1 LEEVSRHCDTQL
13 GADATLELQP
23 SFDINVVSKGVKCT
37 AEALELYNGG
47 EIPVYSNARD
57 VRTAVEAAEKMSSL
71 AGEDLFR
78 IGETLGAM
86 ARLRAALVKAKDRAR
101 ELWGLGENLAYL
113 PRLQEEIEEAIHPD
127 GEVDDSAS
135 PALKS
140 LRAKKLTQSRRILD
154 RLQNLISGSLRNYLQ
169 EPIYTQ
175 REGRYVVPV
184 KSQYRGKVPGIAHD
198 ASASGQTVFIEPA
211 PIVDAM
217 NALREIEA
225 AEREEVERI
234 LLELSRKVG
243 DSGGEILV
251 GIEAL
256 AELDC
261 IFAKARYS
269 ALNRCSE
276 PAIKSGR
283 FLSISRGHHPLI
295 DRSASV
301 PLDVSV
307 GGSHKSLII
316 TGPNTGGKTV
326 CLKVVGLYSLM
337 IGCGIFPPASNVI
350 YGPFADVWADIGDE
364 QSLQQ
369 SLSTFSGHLKNISRI
384 FKHAQEG
391 SLCLFDEIGAGTDPR
406 EGAALGKA
414 ILSRLSELGAV
425 IVASTHYG
433 EIKEF
438 ALQNDRF
445 VSAAMEF
452 DAESLKPTY
461 RIIPGATGASHAL
474 EIARR
479 YGIPKQVVDD
489 AENQAGENAKE
500 DREKSRYLDDLIREA
515 HKERD
520 RATALRREVE
530 GQTESL
536 ENERRSLRQKREKD
550 RDRLEEMFEMAIR
563 ESRQKYDALLE
574 MIKRSTLSEVEKEAV
589 RVEGRAA
596 MAAVERARE
605 RATPHQP
612 SGARPTIGASV
623 TIKGRPQLGK
633 VVEISKS
640 DKIVVQ
646 FGSLK
651 MTVPREDVSIVKSAS
666 EKMEKR
672 KTGAKASLDRS
683 QTASSELVIRHMRAE
698 DAKEEIERFFD
709 DASLAGIR
717 KARIV
722 HGKGE
727 GILRKIVR
735 QALASRKDVAR
746 FYDAEQHEGGTGVTV
761 VEFTE

>member
-1 LEEVSRHCDTQL
+1 MRSPAEGALELPRVLEEVSRHCDTQL

-23 SFDINVVSKGVKCT
+23 SFDNDLVSKGVKRT

-47 EIPVYSNARD
+47 EIPVYSNATD
-57 VRTAVEAAEKMSSL
+57 VRAAVEAAEKMSSL

-78 IGETLGAM
+78 IGETLGGM
-86 ARLRAALVKAKDRAR
+86 ARLRAALVKAKYRAR

-113 PRLQEEIEEAIHPD
+113 PRLQDEIEAAIHPD
-127 GEVDDSAS
+127 GEVDDSAT

-184 KSQYRGKVPGIAHD
+184 KAQYRGKVPGIAHD

-364 QSLQQ
+364 QSLQ
-369 SLSTFSGHLKNISRI
+369 
-384 FKHAQEG
+384 
-391 SLCLFDEIGAGTDPR
+391 
-406 EGAALGKA
+406 
-414 ILSRLSELGAV
+414 
-425 IVASTHYG
+425 
-433 EIKEF
+433 
-438 ALQNDRF
+438 
-445 VSAAMEF
+445 
-452 DAESLKPTY
+452 
-461 RIIPGATGASHAL
+461 
-474 EIARR
+474 
-479 YGIPKQVVDD
+479 
-489 AENQAGENAKE
+489 
-500 DREKSRYLDDLIREA
+500 
-515 HKERD
+515 
-520 RATALRREVE
+520 
-530 GQTESL
+530 
-536 ENERRSLRQKREKD
+536 
-550 RDRLEEMFEMAIR
+550 
-563 ESRQKYDALLE
+563 
-574 MIKRSTLSEVEKEAV
+574 
-589 RVEGRAA
+589 
-596 MAAVERARE
+596 
-605 RATPHQP
+605 
-612 SGARPTIGASV
+612 
-623 TIKGRPQLGK
+623 
-633 VVEISKS
+633 
-640 DKIVVQ
+640 
-646 FGSLK
+646 
-651 MTVPREDVSIVKSAS
+651 
-666 EKMEKR
+666 
-672 KTGAKASLDRS
+672 
-683 QTASSELVIRHMRAE
+683 
-698 DAKEEIERFFD
+698 
-709 DASLAGIR
+709 
-717 KARIV
+717 
-722 HGKGE
+722 
-727 GILRKIVR
+727 
-735 QALASRKDVAR
+735 
-746 FYDAEQHEGGTGVTV
+746 
-761 VEFTE
+761 